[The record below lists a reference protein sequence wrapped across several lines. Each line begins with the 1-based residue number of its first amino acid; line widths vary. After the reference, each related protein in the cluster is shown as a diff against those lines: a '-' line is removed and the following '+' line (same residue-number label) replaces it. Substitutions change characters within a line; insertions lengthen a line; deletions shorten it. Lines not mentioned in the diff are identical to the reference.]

1 MPARAEDRNDDPR
14 RTAGIVVQ
22 RLLERTLGV
31 GAALLLLALILIT
44 CVDVVGR
51 YVLNAPLTGAFEMTE
66 LLLVALVF
74 TALPLATERREH
86 VEVDLLASA
95 FGRFANRLMMAFAGL
110 FSSAVLATFSWRLA
124 GHALKSAE
132 NDAVTN
138 ALQIPLAPFGFLA
151 AAACLISAFIAFLR
165 GIQLP
170 SDRALA
176 AGKDEGVQ

>member
-1 MPARAEDRNDDPR
+1 MPARSKGRNDIPHSI
-14 RTAGIVVQ
+14 AGNAVQ
-22 RLLERTLGV
+22 RLLERTLGT
-31 GAALLLLALILIT
+31 GAALLLLVLVLIT

-95 FGRFANRLMMAFAGL
+95 FGGFANRLMMAFAGL
-110 FSSAVLATFSWRLA
+110 FSAAVLTTFSWRLA
-124 GHALKSAE
+124 HHALKSAE

-151 AAACLISAFIAFLR
+151 AAACLISAFIALLR
-165 GIQLP
+165 AIQLP
-170 SDRALA
+170 SEPILA
-176 AGKDEGVQ
+176 AEKDEGAQ